1 MKDWEALYSST
12 ALWKYSLSREAD
24 SKRMTGLF
32 VVLAEGAI
40 DSLVLIS
47 FHRDDDRLLR
57 LYCCQKSS
65 VDEAV
70 EQVEDVE
77 EVTEAADVDL
87 SDPREAFEER
97 VEEND
102 RSMAGAGSD

>member
-1 MKDWEALYSST
+1 MI
-12 ALWKYSLSREAD
+12 
-24 SKRMTGLF
+24 TGML
-32 VVLAEGAI
+32 VVLAEGAFV
-40 DSLVLIS
+40 SLVFIS

-65 VDEAV
+65 VEEAL

-87 SDPREAFEER
+87 VERREAFEER

-102 RSMAGAGSD
+102 RSIAGAGSD

>member
-1 MKDWEALYSST
+1 ML
-12 ALWKYSLSREAD
+12 
-24 SKRMTGLF
+24 

-40 DSLVLIS
+40 ESLLFIS
-47 FHRDDDRLLR
+47 FHREGDRLLL

-65 VDEAV
+65 VEEAL

-77 EVTEAADVDL
+77 DVDL
-87 SDPREAFEER
+87 VERREALEER

-102 RSMAGAGSD
+102 RSIAGSSFD

>member
-1 MKDWEALYSST
+1 MI
-12 ALWKYSLSREAD
+12 
-24 SKRMTGLF
+24 TGML
-32 VVLAEGAI
+32 VVLAEGAFE
-40 DSLVLIS
+40 SLVFIS

-65 VDEAV
+65 VEEAL

-77 EVTEAADVDL
+77 EVTEAAEVDL
-87 SDPREAFEER
+87 VERREALEER

-102 RSMAGAGSD
+102 RSIAGAGSD

>member
-1 MKDWEALYSST
+1 MFQQMLKHGIGCCQKD
-12 ALWKYSLSREAD
+12 
-24 SKRMTGLF
+24 F
-32 VVLAEGAI
+32 I
-40 DSLVLIS
+40 IIS
-47 FHRDDDRLLR
+47 FHKDDDRLLR

-65 VDEAV
+65 VEEAV
-70 EQVEDVE
+70 EQVEDVD

-87 SDPREAFEER
+87 LETRDALEER